1 MEIVYLLVPLT
12 LLLVTI
18 GIGIFSWAVKSGQYD
33 DLDGPAH
40 QILYDDDEN
49 MIPPGA
55 RANSTD
61 TTQADHSGP
70 NDDTEDTSRR

>member
-12 LLLVTI
+12 LLLVAV
-18 GIGIFSWAVKSGQYD
+18 GIGIFSWAVKNGQYD

-40 QILYDDDEN
+40 QILYDDDED

-55 RANSTD
+55 RANT
-61 TTQADHSGP
+61 
-70 NDDTEDTSRR
+70 NDAAETESPTPSDNPEDPPRR